1 MTAEK
6 HGREENMSERKCP
19 FLEIKTVTF
28 CKAFPVKM
36 IPLDRTLSS
45 QGVCNSC
52 NYTEC
57 ALYQDRSRPKVA
69 IEQIRGFRYRSDYHL
84 HPKHLWAF
92 PSGETHHRV
101 KVGIDDFAQKLIGKI
116 DRISLPAAGSV
127 VKENA
132 VSFLLHSGSRT
143 VRMVS
148 PSSGIVAEVN
158 SRLASDPSLINR
170 DPFEDGW
177 IFSMESQADALKGLF
192 HGNSIQ
198 QWLSWE
204 VERLQRAFASELGIT
219 ATDGGEVLLDIG
231 EKLNDTQWD
240 RIAGLFIG

>member
-1 MTAEK
+1 MGGESGPEGT
-6 HGREENMSERKCP
+6 MSESKCP

-36 IPLDRTLSS
+36 IPLDRALSS
-45 QGVCNSC
+45 KGICNSC
-52 NYTEC
+52 SYTEC
-57 ALYQDRSRPKVA
+57 PLYQERSHPKVA
-69 IEQIRGFRYRSDYHL
+69 VEQVRGFRYRSDYHI
-84 HPKHLWAF
+84 HPKHIWVF

-116 DRISLPAAGSV
+116 DRVSLPAEGSV

-132 VSFLLHSGSRT
+132 VTFLVHSGART

-148 PSSGIVAEVN
+148 PASGIVAEVN
-158 SRLASDPSLINR
+158 TRLASDPSLINR
-170 DPFEDGW
+170 DPYQEGW
-177 IFSMESQADALKGLF
+177 VFSMEAQAEGLKGLF

-204 VERLQRAFASELGIT
+204 VERLHRAFTSELGIT
-219 ATDGGEVLLDIG
+219 ATDGGEVLGDIG
-231 EKLNDTQWD
+231 TKLSDRQWE
-240 RIAGLFIG
+240 RVAGLFIG

>member
-1 MTAEK
+1 
-6 HGREENMSERKCP
+6 MSEGKCP

-36 IPLDRTLSS
+36 IPLDRALSAK
-45 QGVCNSC
+45 GVCNTCS
-52 NYTEC
+52 YTEC
-57 ALYQDRSRPKVA
+57 SLYQERSRPKVA
-69 IEQIRGFRYRSDYHL
+69 VEQVRGFRYRSDYHL
-84 HPKHLWAF
+84 HPKHLWVF

-116 DRISLPAAGSV
+116 DRVSLPAEGTV

-132 VSFLLHSGSRT
+132 ITFLLHSGART

-148 PSSGIVAEVN
+148 PSSGIVAETN
-158 SRLASDPSLINR
+158 TRLASEPSLINR
-170 DPFEDGW
+170 DPYQEGW
-177 IFSMESQADALKGLF
+177 IFSMEAQADGLKGLF

-204 VERLQRAFASELGIT
+204 VERLQRAFTTELGIT
-219 ATDGGEVLLDIG
+219 ATDGGEILVDIG
-231 EKLNDTQWD
+231 SRLTDPQWEKVAN
-240 RIAGLFIG
+240 LFIG